1 MEWTDLN
8 DNVLPDNKLIKYGS
22 HVILNIY
29 TEGLYGQEVEVYLY
43 DYDYL
48 DPNDLLK
55 IKDKNFFVREVKY
68 EELKEPAVKM
78 LREHY

>member
-48 DPNDLLK
+48 DLM
-55 IKDKNFFVREVKY
+55 IY
-68 EELKEPAVKM
+68 
-78 LREHY
+78 